1 MKMKSRKG
9 KPTLPPAWSR
19 TDGITSFNE
28 EFAPHP
34 GRKMF
39 QEYIQAYSKLPE
51 LERAEH
57 KLANSETYVNY
68 CDAMKYGVQ
77 IYNIRTQGGRIELPE
92 YRQ

>member
-77 IYNIRTQGGRIELPE
+77 IYNIRMGKQGFDTRPFGV
-92 YRQ
+92 

>member
-1 MKMKSRKG
+1 MKKKSRVNNPIDFK
-9 KPTLPPAWSR
+9 R
-19 TDGITSFNE
+19 NDGISSFNE

-34 GRKMF
+34 GRKMW
-39 QEYIQAYSKLPE
+39 QQYIQAYSKLPE

-77 IYNIRTQGGRIELPE
+77 IYNIRMGRQGFDTRPFGV
-92 YRQ
+92 